1 MARLSHLLER
11 VNVVNVASVVRLA
24 ILFRVRWENL
34 KFRELAHYCVYTV
47 TVYTLALIVKIRTT

>member
-11 VNVVNVASVVRLA
+11 VNVVVVGSVVGVIRSRARWASLKS
-24 ILFRVRWENL
+24 LELVRC
-34 KFRELAHYCVYTV
+34 CVYKV